1 MGSRTREERE
11 DLRVGGK
18 KRGKRRGQGKENRGE
33 GEAGKEEGKVRGGR
47 GGGRDEER
55 HTREERCQ
63 GGQDEGVV
71 GVLVAC
77 RKEKEILKV

>member
-1 MGSRTREERE
+1 M
-11 DLRVGGK
+11 
-18 KRGKRRGQGKENRGE
+18 
-33 GEAGKEEGKVRGGR
+33 RGGR

-77 RKEKEILKV
+77 GKEKEILKV